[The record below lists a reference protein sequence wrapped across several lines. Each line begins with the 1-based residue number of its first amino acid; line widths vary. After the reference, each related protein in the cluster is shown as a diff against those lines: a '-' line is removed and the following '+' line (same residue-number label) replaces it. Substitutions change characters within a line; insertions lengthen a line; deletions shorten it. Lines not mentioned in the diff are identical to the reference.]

1 MKKEDLYYV
10 GKIVKTYGRHGEVL
24 VKLDT
29 DEPETYEGMESVLL
43 EIKGQP
49 VPFFVNNSRLHKSML
64 LRVDFEDI
72 NSIEDAEELVGRKLF
87 LPLSTLP
94 ELTGNQFYYHEIM
107 GFEAVDE
114 KHGPLGLI
122 KDVND
127 MAAQPYFIIRH
138 PSGKEILVPIH
149 DDFLLKVDRTAKKIH
164 LQTPEG
170 LVKLFLNER
179 PGEEKE

>member
-10 GKIVKTYGRHGEVL
+10 GRIVRPYGRHGEVL

-29 DEPETYEGMESVLL
+29 DEPELYEGLESVFL

-49 VPFFVNNSRLHKSML
+49 VPFFVNDSRLHKSML
-64 LRVDFEDI
+64 LRMDLEDV
-72 NSIEDAEELVGRKLF
+72 NSIEDAEALVGRELY

-94 ELTGNQFYYHEIM
+94 ELTGNRFYYHEIL

-114 KHGPLGLI
+114 QLGSLGVI
-122 KDVND
+122 RNVND
-127 MAAQPYFIIRH
+127 MAAQPYFIILH

-149 DDFLLKVDRTAKKIH
+149 DDFLIKVDRPAKKI
-164 LQTPEG
+164 LLRTPEG
-170 LVKLFLNER
+170 LVKLFLSQQSKPPR
-179 PGEEKE
+179 K